1 MFFFQSQPRTRMPP
15 KKAAT
20 KTNKGTEKAAENSK
34 KAKEDKKAAHA
45 ALATK
50 CSVCSLLMANPAN
63 YKQHWEGKHAKLPL
77 PAELQ

>member
-1 MFFFQSQPRTRMPP
+1 MPP

-34 KAKEDKKAAHA
+34 KAQEDKKAKLV

-50 CSVCSLLMANPAN
+50 CATCSLPMANPAT
-63 YKQHWEGKHAKLPL
+63 YKQHWEAKHAKLTL